1 MSRPSARRLLAAL
14 LLPLLAGAA
23 GCWEQWSNEWF
34 PQMRWQKAVQA
45 FEPVEHDGRVAAFR
59 PPEGAVPVD
68 ARPAP
73 VGRLDFAAMDALE
86 NPVDATFKSVARG
99 QELYRSHCETCHGAR
114 GNGDGPVSA
123 AGEIQGPFS
132 GVFPV
137 HTASGR
143 SDGFIFNVIRIGAGD
158 AAGYRM
164 PAYGSRMTEREIWHT
179 VNYVRYLQ
187 QGGEP

>member
-14 LLPLLAGAA
+14 LLPLLAGAV

-45 FEPVEHDGRVAAFR
+45 FEPVEHRDRAAAFR

-68 ARPAP
+68 AGPPP
-73 VGRLDFAAMDALE
+73 VGRLDFAAAAAIE

-99 QELYRSHCETCHGAR
+99 QKLYQTHCQVCHGAK
-114 GNGDGPVSA
+114 GNGDGPVSSS
-123 AGEIQGPFS
+123 GGGPLS

-137 HTASGR
+137 HTATSR

-158 AAGYRM
+158 AQGYRM
-164 PAYGSRMTEREIWHT
+164 PAYGYRMTAREIWDT

>member
-1 MSRPSARRLLAAL
+1 MSRRSARRGLVGLVLL
-14 LLPLLAGAA
+14 LLAGSV
-23 GCWEQWSNEWF
+23 GCWEHWSNEWF

-45 FEPVEHDGRVAAFR
+45 FEPVEHRGRKAPFR

-68 ARPAP
+68 AGTPP

-86 NPVDATFKSVARG
+86 NPVEASFKSVAKG
-99 QELYRSHCETCHGAR
+99 QELYRTHCETCHGAR

-123 AGEIQGPFS
+123 TGPTRGPMT

-137 HTASGR
+137 HTATSR
-143 SDGFIFNVIRIGAGD
+143 SDGYLFNVIRIGGGEAQ
-158 AAGYRM
+158 GYQM
-164 PAYGSRMTEREIWHT
+164 PGYGSRMTERETWHT